1 MGFPHRA
8 QLGSSALTRVV
19 SLRRRFP
26 FACLGLLMLCTL
38 CVGGGFSILNELWGL
53 LCLSKLSCT

>member
-38 CVGGGFSILNELWGL
+38 CVGGGFSIPQ
-53 LCLSKLSCT
+53 